1 MKFITIYVT
10 YKNLAEAEKI
20 ANYLLKKRLIAC
32 ANFFPIKSTHW
43 WKGKIVNGNEVV
55 SIFKT
60 QKKNWTK
67 VKTEIKKMHSYQVPC
82 IEKMEVEAN
91 IDYEN
96 WVKKVTK

>member
-1 MKFITIYVT
+1 MALVYITC
-10 YKNLAEAEKI
+10 KDSKEAGRI
-20 ANYLLKKRLIAC
+20 SMHLLRKRLITC
-32 ANFFPIKSTHW
+32 ANIFPIKSLYW

-82 IEKMEVEAN
+82 IEKMEVEAG

-96 WVKKVTK
+96 WVKEVTK